1 MKKSK
6 MKKIIVLVLA
16 STGLLSVAQ
25 AQNPLSQ
32 NVQTEFALGISSP
45 FLHNGSELNR
55 SANLR
60 SDGLSYFADAQGN
73 RSSVGDYGDLIGWS
87 VALAYY
93 NPIKK
98 VKGLMLGAAVRTSL
112 TGSESQTGGY
122 EEGYFFNFISL
133 GLAAKY
139 YPFTQNNVFIKADA
153 GLASVF
159 TKNRYL
165 TEQNEQ
171 EFFHQFGI
179 GTNISSTVGYSL
191 TPLKNKSK
199 TIDLQLIYQY
209 NTTRVE
215 VNGIGDDQWS
225 YSALSLMGAINF

>member
-1 MKKSK
+1 M
-6 MKKIIVLVLA
+6 
-16 STGLLSVAQ
+16 
-25 AQNPLSQ
+25 
-32 NVQTEFALGISSP
+32 
-45 FLHNGSELNR
+45 
-55 SANLR
+55 
-60 SDGLSYFADAQGN
+60 
-73 RSSVGDYGDLIGWS
+73 
-87 VALAYY
+87 
-93 NPIKK
+93 KK

-112 TGSESQTGGY
+112 TGSEPQTGGY
-122 EEGYFFNFISL
+122 EEGYFFNFLSL

-165 TEQNEQ
+165 AEQNKQ

-179 GTNISSTVGYSL
+179 GTNISSAIGYSL
-191 TPLKNKSK
+191 KPLKNKSK

-215 VNGIGDDQWS
+215 VNSIGNDQWS